1 MIDWDYC
8 PILLARP
15 VQYTLMEGG
24 KMLDIEPHHFP
35 MRVVR
40 DDNIVRLLLEDGGL
54 LPAAVFFHGGSV
66 YDNIAA
72 ASRVF
77 PLWLMT
83 EDEEDDFFYEKIK
96 GMVR

>member
-1 MIDWDYC
+1 MVDWDYC

-24 KMLDIEPHHFP
+24 RILDIEPHHFP
-35 MRVVR
+35 VRVVR
-40 DDNIVRLLLEDGGL
+40 NGNTVRLLLEDGKL

-66 YDNIAA
+66 YDNITA
-72 ASRVF
+72 ASRSF
-77 PLWLMT
+77 PLWLVV
-83 EDEEDDFFYEKIK
+83 EDEYDDFFYKKIK